1 MKPTDVFCAVFPIAG
16 NSRDNKKLRDKL
28 NNSNKKDKD
37 LLVDTPLSMA
47 DNPDAI
53 TERILEEQYEKALL
67 VKDKLEDK
75 AKATIVC
82 VTISISL
89 ILGASNL
96 LNTISSRFSIRS
108 IQWIC
113 YILFLYAVLLMIIAG
128 IMDIKVLVA
137 ENTVYTVPLDTPAE
151 NKRSVYD
158 LYTGKNWAQNLIRNN
173 YVYSAYECI
182 RNALI
187 SLFIIMLIAM
197 IPINCL
203 SKTNDFCSNAND
215 LRDYTYAEDT
225 ITEIE
230 KYGIDKI
237 KSIVETAL
245 PSMQTTEGQ
254 IYSIA
259 DSANSLFIR
268 FQIRGNEINILSIDE
283 ISWEQ

>member
-1 MKPTDVFCAVFPIAG
+1 MKFIDICYAVFPIAG
-16 NSRDNKKLRDKL
+16 NRKDNKKLRDKL
-28 NNSNKKDKD
+28 NNCDNNKD
-37 LLVDTPLSMA
+37 LYVDTPLSIA
-47 DNPDAI
+47 TNPETI
-53 TERILEEQYEKALL
+53 TEKTLEEQYEKALL
-67 VKDKLEDK
+67 VKDKYEDK

-96 LNTISSRFSIRS
+96 LNTLTSRFGGRF

-113 YILFLYAVLLMIIAG
+113 YILFLYAVLLMIAAG
-128 IMDIKVLVA
+128 IMDVKVLVA
-137 ENTVYTVPLDTPAE
+137 ENIVYTVPLDTPDE

-187 SLFIIMLIAM
+187 SLFLIMAIAV
-197 IPINCL
+197 IPISCL
-203 SKTNDFCSNAND
+203 SKTNDYLSNANNR
-215 LRDYTYAEDT
+215 RDYAFAEET
-225 ITEIE
+225 ITKLEE
-230 KYGIDKI
+230 YGSEKI
-237 KSIVETAL
+237 KNIIETAL

-259 DSANSLFIR
+259 DSANSLFVR
-268 FQIRGNEINILSIDE
+268 FQISGNEIKILTIDE